1 MGRVEG
7 IEEVP
12 VTGQPSQYPPNGT
25 YPSPGPSQYQP
36 ANGTY
41 PSPAPSQHQPQNVN
55 QYPAPIGEPW
65 STGLFDCQQDQTN
78 GKSIMTVAFP
88 CLTFG
93 QIAEVLDQGEMSCAT
108 GSFIYLLLT
117 PALFSNWIFGS
128 KYRTKLRKK
137 YNLVEA
143 PYEDVI
149 SHIFCPCCSLSQ
161 EYRELKIRGLDPAL
175 GWNGI
180 LAQQSRMHNPPQYQT
195 MSM

>member
-7 IEEVP
+7 FDQN
-12 VTGQPSQYPPNGT
+12 TG
-25 YPSPGPSQYQP
+25 QP

-41 PSPAPSQHQPQNVN
+41 PSPSPSPYQAQANGTYPPAAPSPYQPQVGN
-55 QYPAPIGEPW
+55 QYRAQIGDPW
-65 STGLFDCQQDQTN
+65 STGLFDCQLDQTN
-78 GKSIMTVAFP
+78 AIMTTVFP

-93 QIAEVLDQGEMSCAT
+93 QIAEVLDEGETTCAT
-108 GSFIYLLLT
+108 GSFIYMLLT
-117 PALFSNWIFGS
+117 PALCSNWIFGS

-149 SHIFCPCCSLSQ
+149 SHVFCPCCSLSQ

-180 LAQQSRMHNPPQYQT
+180 LAQQSRMQNPPQHQT